1 MHDDPFNLNRFL
13 VAQENS
19 NYENALDEISSGRK
33 TGHWIW
39 YIFPQM
45 SGLGSSEQ
53 SRYYGIDSLA
63 EARAYFEHPILGGR
77 LVEITETLT
86 EHKSTPLQDIVGNV
100 DKMKVR
106 SCMTLFRVA
115 SGNAVFD
122 RAIEI
127 FFDDIPCSVT
137 LEMLKAG

>member
-1 MHDDPFNLNRFL
+1 MSNDPFNLNRFL
-13 VAQENS
+13 TAQENS
-19 NYENALDEISSGRK
+19 NYKNALGEISSGRK

-39 YIFPQM
+39 YVFPQM
-45 SGLGSSEQ
+45 SGLGRSEQ

-63 EARAYFEHPILGGR
+63 EARAYFEHPILGAR
-77 LVEITETLT
+77 LIEITDALIEQ
-86 EHKSTPLQDIVGNV
+86 KSTPLVEIVGVV
-100 DKMKVR
+100 DSMKIQ

-137 LEMLKAG
+137 LEMLKAE